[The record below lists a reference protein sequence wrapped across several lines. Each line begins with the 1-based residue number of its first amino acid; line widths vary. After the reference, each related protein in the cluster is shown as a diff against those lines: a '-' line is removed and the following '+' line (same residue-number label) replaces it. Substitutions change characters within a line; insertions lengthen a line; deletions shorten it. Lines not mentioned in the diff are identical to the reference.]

1 MSPTRPENIAHTRD
15 TTLEITAALGVA
27 VGGPLYLLTFF
38 IQDNVYGR
46 GNFLHGL
53 SETLGNPTFLTSYFM
68 LLGAMSVT
76 VSGERKLAHPLLMKY
91 PLALPFL
98 EFVVYT
104 TYEVFQAY
112 HPKYIDNNAMDI
124 VMAGL
129 AFVTLQQLYNFLRSF
144 EDEEPAAAL
153 PEVYRSKDT
162 GEISENTTTTSC

>member
-1 MSPTRPENIAHTRD
+1 
-15 TTLEITAALGVA
+15 
-27 VGGPLYLLTFF
+27 
-38 IQDNVYGR
+38 
-46 GNFLHGL
+46 
-53 SETLGNPTFLTSYFM
+53 M